1 MKIAVMGTGGMGGYY
16 GGLLAAV
23 GENVSFIAR
32 GEHLNVLKADGLLL
46 KDDGKEIHLKPIVA
60 TDQPS
65 EIGEVDVVL
74 FCVKLYDTESAGEL
88 IKPLLGKNTM
98 VISVLNGVDGPERL
112 EKVIGPGHVIGGAA
126 YASAVIEKPGVIK
139 YKSTGGRLRIGE
151 LDGKISDR
159 IKAFRK
165 VCKTTDF
172 ECEITE
178 NIVGALWDK
187 YILLATN
194 SGLSCLCRSPVGKI
208 YNDVDLV
215 EVAVALMEETRSLAL
230 KQKIAIDPDVIKNSL
245 NWSKSLPPDLFASM
259 YYDMSAGKRMEL
271 EGMSG
276 YIKRLG
282 KELGINTPYHS
293 SVYAG
298 LKFFKDGR

>member
-1 MKIAVMGTGGMGGYY
+1 MKGD
-16 GGLLAAV
+16 
-23 GENVSFIAR
+23 GE
-32 GEHLNVLKADGLLL
+32 
-46 KDDGKEIHLKPIVA
+46 EIHLKPIMA
-60 TDQPS
+60 TEQPS

-88 IKPLLGKNTM
+88 IKPLLCKNTM

-112 EKVIGPGHVIGGAA
+112 EKIIGPGHVIGGAA

-139 YKSTGGRLRIGE
+139 YKSTGGRLKIGE
-151 LDGKISDR
+151 LDGKVSDR

-165 VCKTTDF
+165 ACKTTDF
-172 ECEITE
+172 ECEITQ